1 MNSSHP
7 SEPNGATSFSPSFLK
22 MASHDDPPITS
33 HDALLDVFRSAE
45 KPAARFRIGPEMEK
59 HGLVGREQRPFR
71 FRGPGSVGELFEQLN
86 RGGRFRVIRESETSP
101 VIGLE
106 DGTDSITLE
115 PGCQLEHSGGAEV
128 HLHAVAQS
136 FKRHMADLAP
146 YSAAAGVAWYGLGF
160 QPFARQEDL
169 EWVHKARYGI
179 MKTYLPT
186 CGVRAL
192 DMMLRTATVQ
202 VNLDFEN
209 EADAMRK
216 LVVSIKAAPIVGAMF
231 ANAPFREGVDAG
243 TVSERL
249 ATWLAVDEAR
259 SGLVK
264 QVWREGAGY
273 ADYVAWAL
281 DVPMFLV
288 KRPGRILA
296 NTGQTFR
303 DFLVN
308 GFEGERATH
317 DDWVMHLNTL
327 FPEVRLKKT
336 LEVRCADAQGPREAN
351 ALPALWVGLLY
362 DARALADLEALVRDW
377 TYDEVSAVRH
387 AVPVHGLHTPFR
399 GHTIAEEARQ
409 ILAIARAGLD
419 RRAFLD
425 AGGRSEAKHLD
436 GLAELVDAG
445 LCPGDRLRRVAEKSG
460 IPAALE
466 AHARLG

>member
-1 MNSSHP
+1 
-7 SEPNGATSFSPSFLK
+7 

-33 HDALLDVFRSAE
+33 HDVLLDVFRSAE

-59 HGLVGREQRPFR
+59 HGLVGDDLRPFR
-71 FRGPGSVGELFEQLN
+71 FRGPASVGELFESLN
-86 RGGRFRVIRESETSP
+86 AGGRFRVIRESESSP

-128 HLHAVAQS
+128 HVHAVAQS

-146 YSAAAGVAWYGLGF
+146 YSASAGVAWYGLGF
-160 QPFARQEDL
+160 QPFAKREDL

-179 MKTYLPT
+179 MKEYLPT
-186 CGVRAL
+186 RGERAL

-202 VNLDFEN
+202 VNLDFES
-209 EADAMRK
+209 EADALRK
-216 LVVSIKAAPIVGAMF
+216 LRVSLKCAPIVGAMF

-259 SGLVK
+259 AGLVAN
-264 QVWREGAGY
+264 VWREGAGY
-273 ADYVAWAL
+273 EDYVAWAL

-288 KRPGRILA
+288 KRPGRIVA

-303 DFLVN
+303 DFLAN
-308 GFEGERATH
+308 GFEGERATYE
-317 DDWVMHLNTL
+317 DWVMHLNTL

-377 TYDEVSAVRH
+377 TLEEVSAVRH
-387 AVPVHGLHTPFR
+387 AAPKLGLATPFR
-399 GHTIAEEARQ
+399 GHTIADEARH
-409 ILAIARAGLD
+409 IMAIARAGLD
-419 RRAFLD
+419 RRAYLD
-425 AGGRSEAKHLD
+425 AAGRSEAKYLD
-436 GLAELVDAG
+436 GLAELVAEG
-445 LCPGDRLRRVAEKSG
+445 LCPGDRLRSVAATSGIRVA
-460 IPAALE
+460 LD